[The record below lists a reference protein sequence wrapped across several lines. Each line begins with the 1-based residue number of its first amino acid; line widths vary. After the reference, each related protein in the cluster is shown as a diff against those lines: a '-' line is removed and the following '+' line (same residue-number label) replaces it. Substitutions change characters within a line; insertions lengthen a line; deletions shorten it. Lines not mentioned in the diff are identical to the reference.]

1 MFTVHCRYDPRFA
14 MGGPSGYS
22 LSQPG
27 MMMSHGGRG
36 MYEYTRPPFP
46 GGRGRGKGDGTWGD
60 RHQSVGRP
68 QSIDEEID
76 ILNEAD
82 EDIEREREKVRE
94 RERGRER
101 EKGRERGV
109 RGERERD

>member
-1 MFTVHCRYDPRFA
+1 
-14 MGGPSGYS
+14 
-22 LSQPG
+22 
-27 MMMSHGGRG
+27 MSHGGRG

-94 RERGRER
+94 RAREEERER
-101 EKGRERGV
+101 ESVRGRMRERLGYGWK
-109 RGERERD
+109 GEDK